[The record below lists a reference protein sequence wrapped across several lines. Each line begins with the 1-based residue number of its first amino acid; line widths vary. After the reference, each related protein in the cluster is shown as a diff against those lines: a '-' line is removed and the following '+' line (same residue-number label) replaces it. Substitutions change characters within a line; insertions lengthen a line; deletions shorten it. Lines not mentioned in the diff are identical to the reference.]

1 MTGTRLAGLAM
12 GGSRETTPLEIEMKP
27 VVRILSW
34 VLAGSLGFAG
44 MVQSA
49 QAGVIGA
56 EALTAA
62 QAAPADRPADGSA
75 QATLLRHLD
84 RADVQAALQARGLDP
99 AQARERVNALT
110 DAEAQLLVDQID
122 AAPAG
127 ASDILGAL
135 IFIFV
140 LLLITDILG
149 LTKIFPFTR
158 SMR

>member
-1 MTGTRLAGLAM
+1 
-12 GGSRETTPLEIEMKP
+12 MKP
-27 VVRILSW
+27 VVRVLSW
-34 VLAGSLGFAG
+34 VLASSLSFAG
-44 MVQSA
+44 MMQSA

-56 EALTAA
+56 EALASA
-62 QAAPADRPADGSA
+62 EAVAPAQGSA
-75 QATLLRHLD
+75 QETLLQHLD

-99 AQARERVNALT
+99 AQARARVNALT

-140 LLLITDILG
+140 LLLVTDILG
-149 LTKIFPFTR
+149 LTKVFPFTR
-158 SMR
+158 SAR